1 MQHQSSIRRW
11 VYLLLAL
18 AGAIL
23 PWQANLEFLQTHPG
37 GFDLLAFI
45 QDATINP
52 AARSLSRDLLIAASA
67 FTIWI
72 LAEAKRLQVRGW
84 WICLLACVS
93 ISFACGGPLFL
104 YLRERR
110 QNELEPEL
118 QQ

>member
-45 QDATINP
+45 
-52 AARSLSRDLLIAASA
+52 L
-67 FTIWI
+67 
-72 LAEAKRLQVRGW
+72 
-84 WICLLACVS
+84 
-93 ISFACGGPLFL
+93 
-104 YLRERR
+104 
-110 QNELEPEL
+110 
-118 QQ
+118 